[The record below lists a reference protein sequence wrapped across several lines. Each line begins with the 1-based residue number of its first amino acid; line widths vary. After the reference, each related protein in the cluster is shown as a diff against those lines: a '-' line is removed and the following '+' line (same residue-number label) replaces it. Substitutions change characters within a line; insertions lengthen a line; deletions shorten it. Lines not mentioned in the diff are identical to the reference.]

1 MQHRPLPLRGLETDR
16 AGDKRALRRK
26 NKPAP
31 ARRQPDGE
39 SGNTLSED
47 EKLRL
52 AEEKNERYRA
62 LLKNLTHSDLAPG
75 AEETLAALRAAGVKL
90 AVGSSSKNAVFI
102 LERLGA
108 RELFDA
114 VCDGTMLTRSKPD
127 PEVFLKAAEM
137 LGTSP
142 RRCLVVEDAAAGLE
156 AARSGGMDCA
166 IIGGADMPFEP
177 EYRIDGLGELRAI
190 VLG

>member
-1 MQHRPLPLRGLETDR
+1 M
-16 AGDKRALRRK
+16 
-26 NKPAP
+26 
-31 ARRQPDGE
+31 
-39 SGNTLSED
+39 
-47 EKLRL
+47 
-52 AEEKNERYRA
+52 
-62 LLKNLTHSDLAPG
+62 
-75 AEETLAALRAAGVKL
+75 
-90 AVGSSSKNAVFI
+90 GSSSKNAVFI

-137 LGTSP
+137 LGEAP
-142 RRCLVVEDAAAGLE
+142 RRCLVVEDAAAGRE